1 MARITLG
8 QKAVRALLLL
18 LGLRHP
24 QIARALRRR
33 GFTDAELARGYEL
46 LQALSAGRLNVAI
59 TDAAAHLAMLDAWEN
74 ENYPIIEAVIRRH
87 FPELHAAIFLNL
99 SQTTGPELMIFVK
112 MLLERLDA
120 QPEAVREKLAERG
133 VTADVLGEARE
144 LLQTIASI
152 ARSEPDQIDAD
163 ADAAAEKALWDW
175 YLEWSTIVRT
185 DITNR
190 RLLRYLGFLKRPSGE
205 VVEAPLP
212 ETPEDDEPSEPST
225 PVAPP
230 APPVNPDEPPPF
242 V

>member
-24 QIARALRRR
+24 QVARALRRR

-59 TDAAAHLAMLDAWEN
+59 TDAAAHLAELDRWEN
-74 ENYPIIEAVIRRH
+74 QNFPIIEAVIKRH

-99 SQTTGPELMIFVK
+99 SQTTGPELVVFVK

-152 ARSEPDQIDAD
+152 APDHTDQIDSE

-212 ETPEDDEPSEPST
+212 ETPEDDDEPSEPST

-230 APPVNPDEPPPF
+230 TPVNPDEPPPF